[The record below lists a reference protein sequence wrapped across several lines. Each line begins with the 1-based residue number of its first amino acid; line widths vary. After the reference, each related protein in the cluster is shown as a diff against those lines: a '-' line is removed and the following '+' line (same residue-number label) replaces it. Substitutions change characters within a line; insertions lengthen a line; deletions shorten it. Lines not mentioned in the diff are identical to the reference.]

1 MKKRLGT
8 FISALLF
15 CLLCLPGVCLAAEF
29 TAGNLKYNT
38 TGDDTVEVVGMV
50 NPLPEPGELVIPA
63 KVTYDSKEYT
73 VTAIGREAFSGTNAN
88 YTKAKSIKTIQFPDT
103 LIRIEKNAF
112 WRCENLTGELIIP
125 DSVKYIGDNA
135 FQSFIQKDW
144 EPFDIQSNHITSVKL
159 PANLQYL
166 GSYAFAACTELKS
179 VEIPAGIE
187 TLNSGIFRYCFSLE
201 EVTLNEGLKET
212 GQETFSYCYAL
223 KEINF
228 PNSLETIGIRSFEKA
243 GLTKITCPENLITIK
258 RGAFVSCASL
268 QEVLLN
274 ENLQTIE
281 SNAFQNSGIVEIT
294 VPASIPNVAA
304 SAFRECT
311 GTIKVYTP
319 QLYADLVNYKITSP
333 ESTYTVELIG
343 SLQNIEFDDGDYHF
357 IIIDAD
363 KNEVQLTGMSE
374 SYKQANGD
382 VKPSGSLTIPSQANG
397 YGKTY
402 TVTSIGVSAFN
413 DCVDLTDINL
423 PETLNNIGQDAFRNC
438 NSLNKIELPDNIK
451 TIGSFAFV
459 SCDNLSEIKWPA
471 NLESI
476 GYGTFQTCPIT
487 TLQLP
492 NKLQQI
498 GETAFLNCQ
507 ELQNA
512 VLPESLQSIGQEAF
526 KGCAKLETI
535 NLPENLNT
543 MGNSVFQFCSHL
555 KTVTF
560 SQNFKLTELPS
571 YTFASCTS
579 LDNVELPASISK
591 ISVQAFTNC
600 TSLKNIN
607 LPENLTT
614 LDLGV
619 FWGCTNFAGQNGFLQ
634 LPESVTTLDRQV
646 FYDCPNIERIYIPG
660 SNLQNLSP
668 EAFAGV
674 PLVTC
679 DTKEMLVWLTDRA
692 GANTKVRLQNY
703 PINVASQ
710 PAEGG
715 AAAASAAKAAIGD
728 AVTLTA
734 TANAEWQFEKWQPEN
749 PELVITD
756 NSFTMPD
763 YAVNILAIFKKI
775 VKPKPEEPTP
785 EEPTPPGPPQP
796 SVYTITFDTDGGV
809 LAQGTPNPDSA
820 TSGQEYKMPAA
831 NKSGHTLKHWAI
843 GGKTS
848 NITANP
854 GDVYTFT
861 ADTWVYA
868 IWQPDNT
875 NQPSGGGDGRRP
887 SQTKP
892 TETIKPTEPTQP
904 DKPNTGN
911 ADNIS
916 SIFQDLQPGAWY
928 TEAIAYVY
936 ALGLMQGVAEG
947 EFAPNANLSRAML
960 AQIIYNMAGQPETS
974 ANSSFADVADNVWY
988 SKAISWA
995 NAQGV
1000 VTGYSA
1006 AEFAPNAEITREQ
1019 MIVMLWRYAGQ
1030 PATSWQQAD
1039 FPDWPQSS
1047 AYARQAICWAAECGL
1062 IKGHSDGT
1070 LRPQATATRAEAAQ
1084 VLQNYLTK
1092 ISK

>member
-29 TAGNLKYNT
+29 TVDNLKYNT

-73 VTAIGREAFSGTNAN
+73 VTAIGENAFYAAN
-88 YTKAKSIKTIQFPDT
+88 FGQYDNTAQGKSIKSVELPNTITQIGQSAFNNCSN
-103 LIRIEKNAF
+103 IE
-112 WRCENLTGELIIP
+112 GE
-125 DSVKYIGDNA
+125 
-135 FQSFIQKDW
+135 F
-144 EPFDIQSNHITSVKL
+144 KL
-159 PANLQYL
+159 PPNLATL
-166 GSYAFAACTELKS
+166 GSYAFYGCEKMES
-179 VEIPAGIE
+179 IEIPASMQTIYQSTFE
-187 TLNSGIFRYCFSLE
+187 KCTNLKT
-201 EVTLNEGLKET
+201 VTLHEGLINIGNPTSGYGDVFAKCSSLT
-212 GQETFSYCYAL
+212 
-223 KEINF
+223 EIDLPSTLQF
-228 PNSLETIGIRSFEKA
+228 IGSCAFDRT
-243 GLTKITCPENLITIK
+243 GLTKIEIPDNVITIK
-258 RGAFVSCASL
+258 YQAFNSCDNLADVKLPS
-268 QEVLLN
+268 
-274 ENLQTIE
+274 NLQTIE
-281 SNAFQNSGIVEIT
+281 MNTFSSCPQLQELELPESLTEISPYAFQYSSTTLKAPNLTVYALASGL
-294 VPASIPNVAA
+294 SN
-304 SAFRECT
+304 FR
-311 GTIKVYTP
+311 G
-319 QLYADLVNYKITSP
+319 S
-333 ESTYTVELIG
+333 VELTG
-343 SLQNIEFDDGDYHF
+343 SPGANYEFDDGDYHY
-357 IIIDAD
+357 IITDD
-363 KNEVQLTGMSE
+363 ENNLVQLSGFST
-374 SYKQANGD
+374 SYGEN
-382 VKPSGSLTIPSQANG
+382 KPSGNLAVPGQATAFNKKYTVTAIGKNVFKDCVDVTSFELPESLTAIGDSAF
-397 YGKTY
+397 YGCTGL
-402 TVTSIGVSAFN
+402 TEIDLPDNVTSIGNSSFNSCKNLTTIKWPAELRSIGTYAFN
-413 DCVDLTDINL
+413 QTPLTSAI
-423 PETLNNIGQDAFRNC
+423 
-438 NSLNKIELPDNIK
+438 LPDKLESIGDFAFFYGSIEGSKLQELSLPDSLKSIGKQAFYQCGSLESVKLPASLTSLGDAVFFECVNLQTVEIAENSTLTEIPFGTFAGCVKLDNITFANSIK
-451 TIGSFAFV
+451 TIGHDAF
-459 SCDNLSEIKWPA
+459 S
-471 NLESI
+471 
-476 GYGTFQTCPIT
+476 TCT
-487 TLQLP
+487 
-492 NKLQQI
+492 
-498 GETAFLNCQ
+498 
-507 ELQNA
+507 
-512 VLPESLQSIGQEAF
+512 SLQSV
-526 KGCAKLETI
+526 K
-535 NLPENLNT
+535 LPENLEVLEQGAFFN
-543 MGNSVFQFCSHL
+543 C
-555 KTVTF
+555 
-560 SQNFKLTELPS
+560 
-571 YTFASCTS
+571 
-579 LDNVELPASISK
+579 PALSGK
-591 ISVQAFTNC
+591 
-600 TSLKNIN
+600 
-607 LPENLTT
+607 
-614 LDLGV
+614 
-619 FWGCTNFAGQNGFLQ
+619 LQ
-634 LPESVTTLDRQV
+634 LPESLTTIGQSA
-646 FYDCPNIERIYIPG
+646 FKNCTKIERIYIPG

-679 DTKEMLVWLTDRA
+679 DTKEMLVWLTDRV
-692 GANTKVRLQNY
+692 GNTTKVRLQNY

-875 NQPSGGGDGRRP
+875 NQPSGGGGGRRP

>member
-15 CLLCLPGVCLAAEF
+15 CLLCLPGVCLAETF
-29 TAGNLKYNT
+29 TVENLKYQT
-38 TGDDTVEVVGMV
+38 TRDDTVEVVGMV

-73 VTAIGREAFSGTNAN
+73 VTAIGENAFYAAN
-88 YTKAKSIKTIQFPDT
+88 FGQYDNTAQGKSIKSVELPNTITQIGQSAFNNCSNIEGEFKLPPNLATLGSYAFYGCEKMESIEIPASMQTIYQSTFEKCTNLKTVTLHEGLINIGNPTSGYGDVFAKCSSLTEIDLPSTLQFIGSCAFDRTGLTKIEIPDNVIT
-103 LIRIEKNAF
+103 IKYQAFNSCDNLADVKLPSNLQTIEMNTFSSCPQLLELELPASLTKISPYAFQYSSTKLNAPNLAIYALTSGLSNF
-112 WRCENLTGELIIP
+112 NGSVELTGSPGADYEFDDGDYHYIVIDEENNLVQLSGFSSSYGSDKPSGDLTIPATANALGRNYTVTAIGKNVFKDCVDVTNFELPESLTAIGDSAFYGCTGLTEITLP
-125 DSVKYIGDNA
+125 DSVTSIGNSSFNSCKNLTAIEWPTELRSIGTYAFNQTPLTSAILPDKLESIGDFA
-135 FQSFIQKDW
+135 FFYGSIEGSKLRELSLPDSLKSIGKQAFYECGSL
-144 EPFDIQSNHITSVKL
+144 ESVKL
-159 PANLQYL
+159 PANLTSL
-166 GSYAFAACTELKS
+166 GNAVF
-179 VEIPAGIE
+179 
-187 TLNSGIFRYCFSLE
+187 
-201 EVTLNEGLKET
+201 
-212 GQETFSYCYAL
+212 
-223 KEINF
+223 
-228 PNSLETIGIRSFEKA
+228 FE
-243 GLTKITCPENLITIK
+243 C
-258 RGAFVSCASL
+258 V
-268 QEVLLN
+268 
-274 ENLQTIE
+274 NLQT
-281 SNAFQNSGIVEIT
+281 VEI
-294 VPASIPNVAA
+294 AA
-304 SAFRECT
+304 
-311 GTIKVYTP
+311 
-319 QLYADLVNYKITSP
+319 
-333 ESTYTVELIG
+333 
-343 SLQNIEFDDGDYHF
+343 
-357 IIIDAD
+357 
-363 KNEVQLTGMSE
+363 
-374 SYKQANGD
+374 
-382 VKPSGSLTIPSQANG
+382 
-397 YGKTY
+397 
-402 TVTSIGVSAFN
+402 
-413 DCVDLTDINL
+413 
-423 PETLNNIGQDAFRNC
+423 
-438 NSLNKIELPDNIK
+438 NS
-451 TIGSFAFV
+451 S
-459 SCDNLSEIKWPA
+459 
-471 NLESI
+471 
-476 GYGTFQTCPIT
+476 
-487 TLQLP
+487 
-492 NKLQQI
+492 
-498 GETAFLNCQ
+498 
-507 ELQNA
+507 
-512 VLPESLQSIGQEAF
+512 
-526 KGCAKLETI
+526 
-535 NLPENLNT
+535 
-543 MGNSVFQFCSHL
+543 
-555 KTVTF
+555 
-560 SQNFKLTELPS
+560 LTELPFG
-571 YTFASCTS
+571 TFAGCVK
-579 LDNVELPASISK
+579 LENIELPASIK
-591 ISVQAFTNC
+591 TIGHDAFSTC
-600 TSLKNIN
+600 TSLQTVK
-607 LPENLTT
+607 LPENLEVLEQGAFFNCPALSGTI
-614 LDLGV
+614 
-619 FWGCTNFAGQNGFLQ
+619 Q
-634 LPESVTTLDRQV
+634 LPESVTSIGKSAFKGCTGL
-646 FYDCPNIERIYIPG
+646 ERIYIPG
-660 SNLQNLSP
+660 SNLQNVSD

-679 DTKEMLVWLTDRA
+679 DTKEMLVWLTDRV

-785 EEPTPPGPPQP
+785 EEPTQP

-809 LAQGTPNPDSA
+809 LAQGTPNPD
-820 TSGQEYKMPAA
+820 TVTGGQEYIMPAA
-831 NKSGHTLKHWAI
+831 TKADHTLKHWAI
-843 GGKTS
+843 GSKTS

-875 NQPSGGGDGRRP
+875 NQPSGGGGGRRP

-904 DKPNTGN
+904 GKPNTGN

-928 TEAIAYVY
+928 SEAVAYVY

>member
-73 VTAIGREAFSGTNAN
+73 VTAIGESAFRGENLFGKPEN
-88 YTKAKSIKTIQFPDT
+88 YLQGKSIKSVKLPDSIT
-103 LIRIEKNAF
+103 QIGQYAFKECSNIEGEFKLPP
-112 WRCENLTGELIIP
+112 NLTTLGSYAFYGCEKMESIEIPASMQTIYQSTFEKCTSLTTVILHEGLINIGNPTSGYGDVFAKCSSLTKIDLPSTLQFIGSCAFDTTGLTKIEIP
-125 DSVKYIGDNA
+125 DSVTTIKYQAFNSCSSLAEVKLPSNLQTIEDNTFSSCPQLLELELPASLTKISPYAFQYSSTKLNAPNLAIYALTSGLSNFNGSVELTGSPGADYEFDDGDYHYIVIDEENNLVQLSGFSSSYGSDKPSGDLTIPATANALGRNYTVTAIGKNVFKDCVDVTNFELPESLTAIGDSA
-135 FQSFIQKDW
+135 FYGCTGLTEITLPDSVTSIGNSSFNSCKNLTAIEWPTELRSIGTYAFNQAPLTSAILPDKLESIGDFAFFYGSI
-144 EPFDIQSNHITSVKL
+144 EGSKLRELSLPDSLKSIGKQAFYECGSLESVKL
-159 PANLQYL
+159 PANLTSL
-166 GSYAFAACTELKS
+166 GNAVF
-179 VEIPAGIE
+179 
-187 TLNSGIFRYCFSLE
+187 
-201 EVTLNEGLKET
+201 
-212 GQETFSYCYAL
+212 
-223 KEINF
+223 
-228 PNSLETIGIRSFEKA
+228 FE
-243 GLTKITCPENLITIK
+243 C
-258 RGAFVSCASL
+258 V
-268 QEVLLN
+268 
-274 ENLQTIE
+274 NLQT
-281 SNAFQNSGIVEIT
+281 VEIT
-294 VPASIPNVAA
+294 
-304 SAFRECT
+304 
-311 GTIKVYTP
+311 
-319 QLYADLVNYKITSP
+319 
-333 ESTYTVELIG
+333 
-343 SLQNIEFDDGDYHF
+343 
-357 IIIDAD
+357 
-363 KNEVQLTGMSE
+363 
-374 SYKQANGD
+374 AN
-382 VKPSGSLTIPSQANG
+382 SS
-397 YGKTY
+397 
-402 TVTSIGVSAFN
+402 
-413 DCVDLTDINL
+413 
-423 PETLNNIGQDAFRNC
+423 
-438 NSLNKIELPDNIK
+438 
-451 TIGSFAFV
+451 
-459 SCDNLSEIKWPA
+459 
-471 NLESI
+471 
-476 GYGTFQTCPIT
+476 
-487 TLQLP
+487 
-492 NKLQQI
+492 
-498 GETAFLNCQ
+498 
-507 ELQNA
+507 
-512 VLPESLQSIGQEAF
+512 
-526 KGCAKLETI
+526 
-535 NLPENLNT
+535 
-543 MGNSVFQFCSHL
+543 
-555 KTVTF
+555 
-560 SQNFKLTELPS
+560 LTELPFG
-571 YTFASCTS
+571 TFAGCVK
-579 LDNVELPASISK
+579 LENIELPASIK
-591 ISVQAFTNC
+591 TIGHDAFSTC
-600 TSLKNIN
+600 TSLQTVK
-607 LPENLTT
+607 LPENLEVLEQGAFFNCPALSGTI
-614 LDLGV
+614 
-619 FWGCTNFAGQNGFLQ
+619 Q
-634 LPESVTTLDRQV
+634 LPESVTSIGKSAFKGCTGL
-646 FYDCPNIERIYIPG
+646 ERIYIPG
-660 SNLQNLSP
+660 SNLQNVSD

-679 DTKEMLVWLTDRA
+679 DNEEMLAWLTDRA
-692 GANTKVRLQNY
+692 GDDTKIRLQNY
-703 PINVASQ
+703 PISVSSE

-715 AAAASAAKAAIGD
+715 SATASASIAAIGQQI
-728 AVTLTA
+728 TLTA
-734 TANAEWQFEKWQPEN
+734 TPNEGWLFEKWQPEN

-875 NQPSGGGDGRRP
+875 NQPSGGGGGRRP

-904 DKPNTGN
+904 GKPNTGN

-928 TEAIAYVY
+928 SEAVAYVY

-1030 PATSWQQAD
+1030 PTTSWQQAD

>member
-15 CLLCLPGVCLAAEF
+15 CLLCLPGVCLAENF
-29 TAGNLKYNT
+29 EDGNLKYQT
-38 TGDDTVEVVGMV
+38 TGENTVEVTGMIAA
-50 NPLPEPGELVIPA
+50 LSGDGELVIPD
-63 KVTYDSKEYT
+63 KVTYNGKEYT
-73 VTAIGREAFSGTNAN
+73 VTAIGENAFYAAN
-88 YTKAKSIKTIQFPDT
+88 FGQYDNTAQGKSIKSVELPNTITQIGQYAFKECSN
-103 LIRIEKNAF
+103 IEGEFKLPP
-112 WRCENLTGELIIP
+112 NLT
-125 DSVKYIGDNA
+125 
-135 FQSFIQKDW
+135 
-144 EPFDIQSNHITSVKL
+144 T
-159 PANLQYL
+159 L
-166 GSYAFAACTELKS
+166 GSYAFYGCEKMES
-179 VEIPAGIE
+179 IEIPASMQTIYQSTFE
-187 TLNSGIFRYCFSLE
+187 KCTSLTT
-201 EVTLNEGLKET
+201 VILHEGL
-212 GQETFSYCYAL
+212 
-223 KEINF
+223 INIGNPTSGYGDVF
-228 PNSLETIGIRSFEKA
+228 AKCSSLTKIDLPSTLQFIGSCAFDTT
-243 GLTKITCPENLITIK
+243 GLTKIEIPDSVTTIK
-258 RGAFVSCASL
+258 YQAFNSCDNLADVKLPS
-268 QEVLLN
+268 
-274 ENLQTIE
+274 NLQTIE
-281 SNAFQNSGIVEIT
+281 MNTFSSCPQLQELELPESLTEISPYAFQYSSTTLKAPNLTVYALASGL
-294 VPASIPNVAA
+294 SN
-304 SAFRECT
+304 FR
-311 GTIKVYTP
+311 G
-319 QLYADLVNYKITSP
+319 S
-333 ESTYTVELIG
+333 VELTG
-343 SLQNIEFDDGDYHF
+343 SPGANYEFDDGDYHY
-357 IIIDAD
+357 IITDD
-363 KNEVQLTGMSE
+363 ENNLVQLSGFST
-374 SYKQANGD
+374 SYGEN
-382 VKPSGSLTIPSQANG
+382 KPSGNLAVPGQATAFNKKYTVTAIGKNVFKDCVDVTSFELPESLTAIGDSAF
-397 YGKTY
+397 YGCTGL
-402 TVTSIGVSAFN
+402 TEIDLPDNVTSIGNSSFNSCKNLTTIKWPAELRSIGTYAFN
-413 DCVDLTDINL
+413 QTPLTSAI
-423 PETLNNIGQDAFRNC
+423 
-438 NSLNKIELPDNIK
+438 LPDKLESIGDFAFFYGSIEGSKLQELSLPDSLKSIGKQAFYQCGSLESVKLPASLTSLGDAVFFECVNLQTVEIAENSTLTEIPFGTFAGCVKLDNITFANSIK
-451 TIGSFAFV
+451 TIGHDAF
-459 SCDNLSEIKWPA
+459 S
-471 NLESI
+471 
-476 GYGTFQTCPIT
+476 TCT
-487 TLQLP
+487 
-492 NKLQQI
+492 
-498 GETAFLNCQ
+498 
-507 ELQNA
+507 
-512 VLPESLQSIGQEAF
+512 SLQSV
-526 KGCAKLETI
+526 K
-535 NLPENLNT
+535 LPENLEVLEQGAFFN
-543 MGNSVFQFCSHL
+543 C
-555 KTVTF
+555 
-560 SQNFKLTELPS
+560 
-571 YTFASCTS
+571 
-579 LDNVELPASISK
+579 PALSGK
-591 ISVQAFTNC
+591 
-600 TSLKNIN
+600 
-607 LPENLTT
+607 
-614 LDLGV
+614 
-619 FWGCTNFAGQNGFLQ
+619 LQ
-634 LPESVTTLDRQV
+634 LPESLTTIGQSA
-646 FYDCPNIERIYIPG
+646 FKNCTKIERIYITAN
-660 SNLQNLSP
+660 SSLQNVAA

-679 DTKEMLVWLTDRA
+679 DTKEMLVWLTDRV
-692 GANTKVRLQNY
+692 GNTTKVRLQNY

-734 TANAEWQFEKWQPEN
+734 TANAEWQFEKWEPEN

-796 SVYTITFDTDGGV
+796 SVYIINYDTDGGS

-875 NQPSGGGDGRRP
+875 NQPSGGGGGRRP

-904 DKPNTGN
+904 GKPNTGN

>member
-29 TAGNLKYNT
+29 TVDNLKYNT

-73 VTAIGREAFSGTNAN
+73 VTAIGESAFRGENLFGKPEN
-88 YTKAKSIKTIQFPDT
+88 YLQGKSIK
-103 LIRIEKNAF
+103 
-112 WRCENLTGELIIP
+112 
-125 DSVKYIGDNA
+125 
-135 FQSFIQKDW
+135 
-144 EPFDIQSNHITSVKL
+144 SVKL
-159 PANLQYL
+159 PDSITQIGQYAFKECSNIEGEFKLPPNLTTL
-166 GSYAFAACTELKS
+166 GSYAFYGCEKMESIELPASMQTIYQSTFEKCT
-179 VEIPAGIE
+179 
-187 TLNSGIFRYCFSLE
+187 SLTT
-201 EVTLNEGLKET
+201 VILHEGL
-212 GQETFSYCYAL
+212 
-223 KEINF
+223 INIGNPTSGYGDVF
-228 PNSLETIGIRSFEKA
+228 AKCSSLTKIDLPSTLQFIGSCAFDTT
-243 GLTKITCPENLITIK
+243 GLTKIEIPDSVTTIK
-258 RGAFVSCASL
+258 YQAFNSCSSL
-268 QEVLLN
+268 AEVKLPS
-274 ENLQTIE
+274 NLQTIE
-281 SNAFQNSGIVEIT
+281 DNTFSSCPQLLELELPASLTKISPYAFQYSSTKLNAPNLAIYALTSGL
-294 VPASIPNVAA
+294 SNFNG
-304 SAFRECT
+304 S
-311 GTIKVYTP
+311 
-319 QLYADLVNYKITSP
+319 
-333 ESTYTVELIG
+333 VELTG
-343 SLQNIEFDDGDYHF
+343 SPGANYEFDDGDYHY
-357 IIIDAD
+357 IITDD
-363 KNEVQLTGMSE
+363 ENNLVQLSGFST
-374 SYKQANGD
+374 SYGEN
-382 VKPSGSLTIPSQANG
+382 KPSGNLAVPGQATAFNKKYTVTAIGKNVFKDCVDVTSFELPESLTAIGDSAF
-397 YGKTY
+397 YGCTGL
-402 TVTSIGVSAFN
+402 TEIDLPDNVTSIGNSSFNSCKNLTTIKWPAELRSIGTYAFN
-413 DCVDLTDINL
+413 QTPLTSAI
-423 PETLNNIGQDAFRNC
+423 
-438 NSLNKIELPDNIK
+438 LPDKLESIGDFAFFYGSIEGSKLQELSLPDSLKSIGKQAFYQCGSLESVKLPASLTSLGDAVFFECVNLQTVEIAENSTLTEIPFGTFAGCVKLDNITFANSIK
-451 TIGSFAFV
+451 TIGHDAF
-459 SCDNLSEIKWPA
+459 S
-471 NLESI
+471 
-476 GYGTFQTCPIT
+476 TCT
-487 TLQLP
+487 
-492 NKLQQI
+492 
-498 GETAFLNCQ
+498 
-507 ELQNA
+507 
-512 VLPESLQSIGQEAF
+512 SLQSV
-526 KGCAKLETI
+526 K
-535 NLPENLNT
+535 LPENLEVLEQGAFFN
-543 MGNSVFQFCSHL
+543 C
-555 KTVTF
+555 
-560 SQNFKLTELPS
+560 
-571 YTFASCTS
+571 
-579 LDNVELPASISK
+579 PALSGK
-591 ISVQAFTNC
+591 
-600 TSLKNIN
+600 
-607 LPENLTT
+607 
-614 LDLGV
+614 
-619 FWGCTNFAGQNGFLQ
+619 LQ
-634 LPESVTTLDRQV
+634 LPESLTTIGQSA
-646 FYDCPNIERIYIPG
+646 FKNCTKIERIYIPG

-679 DTKEMLVWLTDRA
+679 DTKEMLVWLTDRV
-692 GANTKVRLQNY
+692 GNTTKVRLQNY

-796 SVYTITFDTDGGV
+796 SVDTITFDTDGGV

-868 IWQPDNT
+868 IWQPNNT
-875 NQPSGGGDGRRP
+875 NQPSGGGGGRRP

-904 DKPNTGN
+904 GKPNTGN

-928 TEAIAYVY
+928 SEAIAYVY

>member
-29 TAGNLKYNT
+29 TVDNLKYNT

-63 KVTYDSKEYT
+63 QVTYGGKDYT
-73 VTAIGREAFSGTNAN
+73 VTAIGESAFRGENLFGKPEN
-88 YTKAKSIKTIQFPDT
+88 YLQGKSIK
-103 LIRIEKNAF
+103 
-112 WRCENLTGELIIP
+112 
-125 DSVKYIGDNA
+125 
-135 FQSFIQKDW
+135 
-144 EPFDIQSNHITSVKL
+144 SVKL
-159 PANLQYL
+159 PDSITQIGQYAFKECSNIEGEFKLPPNLTTL
-166 GSYAFAACTELKS
+166 GSYAFYGCEKMES
-179 VEIPAGIE
+179 IEIPASMQTIYQSTFE
-187 TLNSGIFRYCFSLE
+187 KCTSLTT
-201 EVTLNEGLKET
+201 VILHEGL
-212 GQETFSYCYAL
+212 
-223 KEINF
+223 INIGNPTSGYGDVF
-228 PNSLETIGIRSFEKA
+228 AKCSSLTKIDLPSTLQFIGSCAFDTT
-243 GLTKITCPENLITIK
+243 GLTKIEIPDNVITIK
-258 RGAFVSCASL
+258 YQAFNSCDNLADVKLPS
-268 QEVLLN
+268 
-274 ENLQTIE
+274 NLQTIE
-281 SNAFQNSGIVEIT
+281 MNTFSSCPQLQELELPESLTEISPYAFQYSSTTLKAPNLTVYALASGL
-294 VPASIPNVAA
+294 SN
-304 SAFRECT
+304 FR
-311 GTIKVYTP
+311 G
-319 QLYADLVNYKITSP
+319 S
-333 ESTYTVELIG
+333 VELTG
-343 SLQNIEFDDGDYHF
+343 SPGANYEFDDGDYHY
-357 IIIDAD
+357 IITDD
-363 KNEVQLTGMSE
+363 ENNLVQLSGFST
-374 SYKQANGD
+374 SYGEN
-382 VKPSGSLTIPSQANG
+382 KPSGNLAVSGQATAFNKKYTVTAIGKNVFKDCVDVTSFELPESLTAIGDSAF
-397 YGKTY
+397 YGCTGL
-402 TVTSIGVSAFN
+402 TEIDLPDNVTSIGNSSFNSCKNLTTIKWPAELRSIGTYAFN
-413 DCVDLTDINL
+413 QTPLTSAI
-423 PETLNNIGQDAFRNC
+423 
-438 NSLNKIELPDNIK
+438 LPDKLESIGDFAFFYGSIEGSKLQELSLPDSLKSIGKQAFYQCGSLESVKLPASLTSLGDAVFFECVNLQTVEIAENSTLTEIPFGTFAGCVKLDNITFANSIK
-451 TIGSFAFV
+451 TIGHDAF
-459 SCDNLSEIKWPA
+459 S
-471 NLESI
+471 
-476 GYGTFQTCPIT
+476 TCT
-487 TLQLP
+487 
-492 NKLQQI
+492 
-498 GETAFLNCQ
+498 
-507 ELQNA
+507 
-512 VLPESLQSIGQEAF
+512 SLQSV
-526 KGCAKLETI
+526 K
-535 NLPENLNT
+535 LPENLEVLEQGAFFN
-543 MGNSVFQFCSHL
+543 C
-555 KTVTF
+555 
-560 SQNFKLTELPS
+560 
-571 YTFASCTS
+571 
-579 LDNVELPASISK
+579 PALSGK
-591 ISVQAFTNC
+591 
-600 TSLKNIN
+600 
-607 LPENLTT
+607 
-614 LDLGV
+614 
-619 FWGCTNFAGQNGFLQ
+619 LQ
-634 LPESVTTLDRQV
+634 LPESLTTIGQSA
-646 FYDCPNIERIYIPG
+646 FKNCTKIERIYIPG

-679 DTKEMLVWLTDRA
+679 DTKEMLVWLTDRV
-692 GANTKVRLQNY
+692 GNTTKVRLQNY

-785 EEPTPPGPPQP
+785 EEPTQP

-809 LAQGTPNPDSA
+809 LAQGTPNPD
-820 TSGQEYKMPAA
+820 TVTGGQQYIMPAA
-831 NKSGHTLKHWAI
+831 TKADHTLKHWAI

-875 NQPSGGGDGRRP
+875 NQPSGGGGGRRP

-904 DKPNTGN
+904 GKPNTGN

-928 TEAIAYVY
+928 SEAIAYVY

>member
-1 MKKRLGT
+1 MIAKNIRLRRLAKVRLEEKT
-8 FISALLF
+8 FSA
-15 CLLCLPGVCLAAEF
+15 
-29 TAGNLKYNT
+29 NLKITFKANQ
-38 TGDDTVEVVGMV
+38 
-50 NPLPEPGELVIPA
+50 
-63 KVTYDSKEYT
+63 SK
-73 VTAIGREAFSGTNAN
+73 
-88 YTKAKSIKTIQFPDT
+88 
-103 LIRIEKNAF
+103 
-112 WRCENLTGELIIP
+112 
-125 DSVKYIGDNA
+125 
-135 FQSFIQKDW
+135 
-144 EPFDIQSNHITSVKL
+144 SVKL
-159 PANLQYL
+159 PDSITQIGQYAFKECSNIEGEFKLPPNLATL
-166 GSYAFAACTELKS
+166 GSYAFYGCEKMES
-179 VEIPAGIE
+179 IEIPASMQTIYQSTFE
-187 TLNSGIFRYCFSLE
+187 KCTNLKT
-201 EVTLNEGLKET
+201 VTLHEGLINIGNPTSGYGDVFAKCSSLT
-212 GQETFSYCYAL
+212 
-223 KEINF
+223 EIDLPSTLQF
-228 PNSLETIGIRSFEKA
+228 IGSCAFDRT
-243 GLTKITCPENLITIK
+243 GLTKIEIPDNVITIK
-258 RGAFVSCASL
+258 YQAFNSCDNLA
-268 QEVLLN
+268 EVKLPS
-274 ENLQTIE
+274 NLQTIE
-281 SNAFQNSGIVEIT
+281 MNTFSSCPQLQELELPESLTEISPYAFQYSSTTLKAPNLTVYALASGL
-294 VPASIPNVAA
+294 SN
-304 SAFRECT
+304 FR
-311 GTIKVYTP
+311 G
-319 QLYADLVNYKITSP
+319 S
-333 ESTYTVELIG
+333 VELTG
-343 SLQNIEFDDGDYHF
+343 SPGANYEFDDGDYHY
-357 IIIDAD
+357 IITDD
-363 KNEVQLTGMSE
+363 ENNLVQLSGFST
-374 SYKQANGD
+374 SYGEN
-382 VKPSGSLTIPSQANG
+382 KPSGNLAVPGQATAFNKKYTVTAIGKNVFKDCVDVTSFELPESLTAIGDSAF
-397 YGKTY
+397 YGCTGL
-402 TVTSIGVSAFN
+402 TEIDLPDNVTSIGNSSFNSCKNLTTIKWPAELRSIGTYAFN
-413 DCVDLTDINL
+413 QTPLTSAI
-423 PETLNNIGQDAFRNC
+423 
-438 NSLNKIELPDNIK
+438 LPDKLESIGDFAFFYGSIEGSKLQELSLPDSLKSIGKQAFYQCGSLESVKLPASLTSLGDAVFFECVNLQTVEIAENSTLTEIPFGTFAGCVKLDNITFANSIK
-451 TIGSFAFV
+451 TIGHDAF
-459 SCDNLSEIKWPA
+459 S
-471 NLESI
+471 
-476 GYGTFQTCPIT
+476 TCT
-487 TLQLP
+487 
-492 NKLQQI
+492 
-498 GETAFLNCQ
+498 
-507 ELQNA
+507 
-512 VLPESLQSIGQEAF
+512 SLQSV
-526 KGCAKLETI
+526 K
-535 NLPENLNT
+535 LPENLEVLEQGAFFN
-543 MGNSVFQFCSHL
+543 C
-555 KTVTF
+555 
-560 SQNFKLTELPS
+560 
-571 YTFASCTS
+571 
-579 LDNVELPASISK
+579 PALSGK
-591 ISVQAFTNC
+591 
-600 TSLKNIN
+600 
-607 LPENLTT
+607 
-614 LDLGV
+614 
-619 FWGCTNFAGQNGFLQ
+619 LQ
-634 LPESVTTLDRQV
+634 LPESLTTIGQSA
-646 FYDCPNIERIYIPG
+646 FKNCTKIERIYITAN
-660 SNLQNLSP
+660 SSLQNVAA

-679 DTKEMLVWLTDRA
+679 ETESMLAWLTDRA

-785 EEPTPPGPPQP
+785 EEPTQP

-875 NQPSGGGDGRRP
+875 NQPSGGGGGRRP

-904 DKPNTGN
+904 GKPNIGN
-911 ADNIS
+911 ANNIS

>member
-73 VTAIGREAFSGTNAN
+73 VTAIGESAFRGENLFGKPEN
-88 YTKAKSIKTIQFPDT
+88 YLQGKSIK
-103 LIRIEKNAF
+103 
-112 WRCENLTGELIIP
+112 
-125 DSVKYIGDNA
+125 
-135 FQSFIQKDW
+135 
-144 EPFDIQSNHITSVKL
+144 SVKL
-159 PANLQYL
+159 PDSITQIGQYAFKECSNIEGEFKLSPNLTTL
-166 GSYAFAACTELKS
+166 GSYAFYGCEKMES
-179 VEIPAGIE
+179 IEIPASMQTIYQSTFE
-187 TLNSGIFRYCFSLE
+187 KCTNLKT
-201 EVTLNEGLKET
+201 VTLHEGLINIGNPTSGYGDVFAKCSSLT
-212 GQETFSYCYAL
+212 
-223 KEINF
+223 EIDLPSTLQF
-228 PNSLETIGIRSFEKA
+228 IGSCAFDRT
-243 GLTKITCPENLITIK
+243 GLTKIEIPDNVITIK
-258 RGAFVSCASL
+258 YQAFNSCDNLADVKLPS
-268 QEVLLN
+268 
-274 ENLQTIE
+274 NLQTIE
-281 SNAFQNSGIVEIT
+281 MNTFSSCPQLQELELPESLTEISPYAFQYSSTTLKAPNLTVYALASGL
-294 VPASIPNVAA
+294 SNFNG
-304 SAFRECT
+304 S
-311 GTIKVYTP
+311 
-319 QLYADLVNYKITSP
+319 
-333 ESTYTVELIG
+333 VELTG
-343 SLQNIEFDDGDYHF
+343 SPGANYEFDDGDYHY
-357 IIIDAD
+357 IITDD
-363 KNEVQLTGMSE
+363 ENNLVQLSGFST
-374 SYKQANGD
+374 SYGEN
-382 VKPSGSLTIPSQANG
+382 KPSGNLAVPGQATAFNKKYTVTAIGKNVFKDCVDVTSFELPESLTAIGDSAF
-397 YGKTY
+397 YGCTGL
-402 TVTSIGVSAFN
+402 TEIDLPDNVTSIGNSSFNSCKNLTTIKWPAELRSIGTYAFN
-413 DCVDLTDINL
+413 QTPLTSAI
-423 PETLNNIGQDAFRNC
+423 
-438 NSLNKIELPDNIK
+438 LPDKLESIGDFAFFYGSIEGSKLQELSLPDSLKSIGKQAFYQCGSLESVKLPASLTSLGDAVFFECVNLQTVEIAENSTLTEIPFGTFAGCVKLDNITFANSIK
-451 TIGSFAFV
+451 TIGHDAF
-459 SCDNLSEIKWPA
+459 S
-471 NLESI
+471 
-476 GYGTFQTCPIT
+476 TCT
-487 TLQLP
+487 
-492 NKLQQI
+492 
-498 GETAFLNCQ
+498 
-507 ELQNA
+507 
-512 VLPESLQSIGQEAF
+512 SLQSV
-526 KGCAKLETI
+526 K
-535 NLPENLNT
+535 LPENLEVLEQGAFFN
-543 MGNSVFQFCSHL
+543 C
-555 KTVTF
+555 
-560 SQNFKLTELPS
+560 
-571 YTFASCTS
+571 
-579 LDNVELPASISK
+579 PALSGK
-591 ISVQAFTNC
+591 
-600 TSLKNIN
+600 
-607 LPENLTT
+607 
-614 LDLGV
+614 
-619 FWGCTNFAGQNGFLQ
+619 LQ
-634 LPESVTTLDRQV
+634 LPESLTTIGQSA
-646 FYDCPNIERIYIPG
+646 FKNCTKIERIYIPG

-679 DTKEMLVWLTDRA
+679 DTKEMLVWLTDRV

-785 EEPTPPGPPQP
+785 EEPTQP

-875 NQPSGGGDGRRP
+875 NQPSGGGGGRRP

-904 DKPNTGN
+904 GKPNIGN

-928 TEAIAYVY
+928 SEAIAYVY

-1070 LRPQATATRAEAAQ
+1070 LRPQATATRAEATQ

>member
-1 MKKRLGT
+1 MP
-8 FISALLF
+8 S
-15 CLLCLPGVCLAAEF
+15 
-29 TAGNLKYNT
+29 
-38 TGDDTVEVVGMV
+38 
-50 NPLPEPGELVIPA
+50 
-63 KVTYDSKEYT
+63 
-73 VTAIGREAFSGTNAN
+73 
-88 YTKAKSIKTIQFPDT
+88 
-103 LIRIEKNAF
+103 
-112 WRCENLTGELIIP
+112 
-125 DSVKYIGDNA
+125 
-135 FQSFIQKDW
+135 
-144 EPFDIQSNHITSVKL
+144 
-159 PANLQYL
+159 
-166 GSYAFAACTELKS
+166 
-179 VEIPAGIE
+179 
-187 TLNSGIFRYCFSLE
+187 
-201 EVTLNEGLKET
+201 
-212 GQETFSYCYAL
+212 
-223 KEINF
+223 
-228 PNSLETIGIRSFEKA
+228 
-243 GLTKITCPENLITIK
+243 
-258 RGAFVSCASL
+258 
-268 QEVLLN
+268 
-274 ENLQTIE
+274 NLQTIE
-281 SNAFQNSGIVEIT
+281 MNTFSSCPQLQELELPESLTEISPYAFQYSSTTLKAPNLTVYALASGL
-294 VPASIPNVAA
+294 SN
-304 SAFRECT
+304 FR
-311 GTIKVYTP
+311 G
-319 QLYADLVNYKITSP
+319 S
-333 ESTYTVELIG
+333 VELTG
-343 SLQNIEFDDGDYHF
+343 SPGANYEFDDGDYHY
-357 IIIDAD
+357 IITDD
-363 KNEVQLTGMSE
+363 ENNLVQLSGFST
-374 SYKQANGD
+374 SYGEN
-382 VKPSGSLTIPSQANG
+382 KPSGNLAVPGQATAFNKKYTVTAIGKNVFKDCVDVTSFELPESLTAIGDSAF
-397 YGKTY
+397 YGCTGL
-402 TVTSIGVSAFN
+402 TEIDLPDNVTSIGNSSFNSCKNLTTIKWPAELRSIGTYAFN
-413 DCVDLTDINL
+413 QTPLTSAI
-423 PETLNNIGQDAFRNC
+423 
-438 NSLNKIELPDNIK
+438 LPDKLESIGDFAFFYGSIEGSKLQELSLPDSLKSIGKQAFYQCGSLESVKLPASLTSLGDAVFFECVNLQTVEIAENSTLTEIPFGTFAGCVKLDNITFANSIK
-451 TIGSFAFV
+451 TIGHDAF
-459 SCDNLSEIKWPA
+459 S
-471 NLESI
+471 
-476 GYGTFQTCPIT
+476 TCT
-487 TLQLP
+487 
-492 NKLQQI
+492 
-498 GETAFLNCQ
+498 
-507 ELQNA
+507 
-512 VLPESLQSIGQEAF
+512 SLQSV
-526 KGCAKLETI
+526 K
-535 NLPENLNT
+535 LPENLDVLEQGAFFN
-543 MGNSVFQFCSHL
+543 C
-555 KTVTF
+555 
-560 SQNFKLTELPS
+560 
-571 YTFASCTS
+571 
-579 LDNVELPASISK
+579 PALSGK
-591 ISVQAFTNC
+591 
-600 TSLKNIN
+600 
-607 LPENLTT
+607 
-614 LDLGV
+614 
-619 FWGCTNFAGQNGFLQ
+619 LQ
-634 LPESVTTLDRQV
+634 LPESLTTIGQSA
-646 FYDCPNIERIYIPG
+646 FKNCTKIERIYIPG

-679 DTKEMLVWLTDRA
+679 DTKEMLVWLTDRV

-785 EEPTPPGPPQP
+785 EEPTQP
-796 SVYTITFDTDGGV
+796 SVYIINYDTDGGS

-875 NQPSGGGDGRRP
+875 NQPSGGGGGRRP

-904 DKPNTGN
+904 GKPNTGN

-928 TEAIAYVY
+928 SEAIAYVY

>member
-1 MKKRLGT
+1 MAVPGQATAFNKK
-8 FISALLF
+8 
-15 CLLCLPGVCLAAEF
+15 
-29 TAGNLKYNT
+29 
-38 TGDDTVEVVGMV
+38 
-50 NPLPEPGELVIPA
+50 
-63 KVTYDSKEYT
+63 YT
-73 VTAIGREAFSGTNAN
+73 VTAIGKNVFKDCVDVTSFELPESLTAIGDSAFYGCTGLTEIDLPDNVTSIGNSSFNSCKNLTTIKWPAELRSIGTYAFNQTPLTSAILPDKLESIGDFAFF
-88 YTKAKSIKTIQFPDT
+88 YGSIEGSKLQELSLPDSLKSIGKQ
-103 LIRIEKNAF
+103 AF
-112 WRCENLTGELIIP
+112 YQCGSLE
-125 DSVKYIGDNA
+125 
-135 FQSFIQKDW
+135 
-144 EPFDIQSNHITSVKL
+144 SVKL
-159 PANLQYL
+159 PASLTSL
-166 GSYAFAACTELKS
+166 GDAVF
-179 VEIPAGIE
+179 
-187 TLNSGIFRYCFSLE
+187 
-201 EVTLNEGLKET
+201 
-212 GQETFSYCYAL
+212 
-223 KEINF
+223 
-228 PNSLETIGIRSFEKA
+228 FE
-243 GLTKITCPENLITIK
+243 C
-258 RGAFVSCASL
+258 V
-268 QEVLLN
+268 
-274 ENLQTIE
+274 NLQT
-281 SNAFQNSGIVEIT
+281 VEIAENST
-294 VPASIPNVAA
+294 LTEIP
-304 SAFRECT
+304 F
-311 GTIKVYTP
+311 GTFAGCVK
-319 QLYADLVNYKITSP
+319 LDNIT
-333 ESTYTVELIG
+333 
-343 SLQNIEFDDGDYHF
+343 F
-357 IIIDAD
+357 
-363 KNEVQLTGMSE
+363 
-374 SYKQANGD
+374 AN
-382 VKPSGSLTIPSQANG
+382 S
-397 YGKTY
+397 
-402 TVTSIGVSAFN
+402 
-413 DCVDLTDINL
+413 
-423 PETLNNIGQDAFRNC
+423 
-438 NSLNKIELPDNIK
+438 IK
-451 TIGSFAFV
+451 TIGHDAF
-459 SCDNLSEIKWPA
+459 S
-471 NLESI
+471 
-476 GYGTFQTCPIT
+476 TCT
-487 TLQLP
+487 
-492 NKLQQI
+492 
-498 GETAFLNCQ
+498 
-507 ELQNA
+507 
-512 VLPESLQSIGQEAF
+512 SLQSV
-526 KGCAKLETI
+526 K
-535 NLPENLNT
+535 LPENLEVLEQGAFFN
-543 MGNSVFQFCSHL
+543 C
-555 KTVTF
+555 
-560 SQNFKLTELPS
+560 
-571 YTFASCTS
+571 
-579 LDNVELPASISK
+579 PALSGK
-591 ISVQAFTNC
+591 
-600 TSLKNIN
+600 
-607 LPENLTT
+607 
-614 LDLGV
+614 
-619 FWGCTNFAGQNGFLQ
+619 LQ
-634 LPESVTTLDRQV
+634 LPESLTTIGQSA
-646 FYDCPNIERIYIPG
+646 FKNCTKIERIYIPG

-679 DTKEMLVWLTDRA
+679 DTKEMLVWLTDRV
-692 GANTKVRLQNY
+692 GNTTKVRLQNY

-809 LAQGTPNPDSA
+809 LAQGTPNPD
-820 TSGQEYKMPAA
+820 TVTGGQEYIMPAA
-831 NKSGHTLKHWAI
+831 TKADHTLKHWAI
-843 GGKTS
+843 GSKTS
-848 NITANP
+848 ETTANP

-875 NQPSGGGDGRRP
+875 NQPSGGGGGRWP

-904 DKPNTGN
+904 GKPNIGN

-928 TEAIAYVY
+928 SEAIAYVY

>member
-15 CLLCLPGVCLAAEF
+15 CLLCLPGVCLAVEF

-38 TGDDTVEVVGMV
+38 TSDDTVEVVGMV

-73 VTAIGREAFSGTNAN
+73 VTAIGESAFRGENLFGKPEN
-88 YTKAKSIKTIQFPDT
+88 YLQGKSIK
-103 LIRIEKNAF
+103 
-112 WRCENLTGELIIP
+112 
-125 DSVKYIGDNA
+125 
-135 FQSFIQKDW
+135 
-144 EPFDIQSNHITSVKL
+144 SVKL
-159 PANLQYL
+159 PDSITQIGQYAFKECSNIEGEFKLPPNLATL
-166 GSYAFAACTELKS
+166 GSYAFYGCEKMES
-179 VEIPAGIE
+179 IEIPASMQTIYQSTFE
-187 TLNSGIFRYCFSLE
+187 KCTSLTT
-201 EVTLNEGLKET
+201 VILHEGL
-212 GQETFSYCYAL
+212 
-223 KEINF
+223 INIGNPTSGYGDVF
-228 PNSLETIGIRSFEKA
+228 AKCSSLTKIDLPSTLQFIGSCAFDTT
-243 GLTKITCPENLITIK
+243 GLTKIEIPDSVTTIK
-258 RGAFVSCASL
+258 YQAFNSCSSL
-268 QEVLLN
+268 AEVKLPS
-274 ENLQTIE
+274 NLQTIE
-281 SNAFQNSGIVEIT
+281 MNTFSSCPQLQELELPESLTEISPYAFQYSSTTLKAPNLTVYALASGL
-294 VPASIPNVAA
+294 SN
-304 SAFRECT
+304 FR
-311 GTIKVYTP
+311 G
-319 QLYADLVNYKITSP
+319 S
-333 ESTYTVELIG
+333 VELTG
-343 SLQNIEFDDGDYHF
+343 SPGANYEFDDGDYHY
-357 IIIDAD
+357 IITDD
-363 KNEVQLTGMSE
+363 ENNLVQLSGFST
-374 SYKQANGD
+374 SYGEN
-382 VKPSGSLTIPSQANG
+382 KPSGNLAVPGQATAFNKKYTVTAIGKNVFKDCVDVTSFELPESLTAIGDSAF
-397 YGKTY
+397 YGCTGL
-402 TVTSIGVSAFN
+402 TEIDLPDNVTSIGNSSFNSCKNLTTIKWPAELRSIGTYAFN
-413 DCVDLTDINL
+413 QTPLTSAI
-423 PETLNNIGQDAFRNC
+423 
-438 NSLNKIELPDNIK
+438 LPDKLESIGDFAFFYGSIEGSKLQELSLPDSLKSIGKQAFYQCGSLESVKLPASLTSLGDAVFFECVNLQTVEIAENSTLTEIPFGTFAGCVKLDNITFANSIK
-451 TIGSFAFV
+451 TIGHDAF
-459 SCDNLSEIKWPA
+459 S
-471 NLESI
+471 
-476 GYGTFQTCPIT
+476 TCT
-487 TLQLP
+487 
-492 NKLQQI
+492 
-498 GETAFLNCQ
+498 
-507 ELQNA
+507 
-512 VLPESLQSIGQEAF
+512 SLQSV
-526 KGCAKLETI
+526 K
-535 NLPENLNT
+535 LPENLDVLEQGAFFN
-543 MGNSVFQFCSHL
+543 C
-555 KTVTF
+555 
-560 SQNFKLTELPS
+560 
-571 YTFASCTS
+571 
-579 LDNVELPASISK
+579 PALSGK
-591 ISVQAFTNC
+591 
-600 TSLKNIN
+600 
-607 LPENLTT
+607 
-614 LDLGV
+614 
-619 FWGCTNFAGQNGFLQ
+619 LQ
-634 LPESVTTLDRQV
+634 LPESLTTIGQSA
-646 FYDCPNIERIYIPG
+646 FKNCTKIERIYIPG

-679 DTKEMLVWLTDRA
+679 DTKEMLVWLTDRV

-785 EEPTPPGPPQP
+785 EEPTQP
-796 SVYTITFDTDGGV
+796 SVYIINYDTDGGS

-875 NQPSGGGDGRRP
+875 NQPSGGGGGRRP

-904 DKPNTGN
+904 GKPNTGN

-928 TEAIAYVY
+928 SEAIAYVY

>member
-15 CLLCLPGVCLAAEF
+15 CLLCLPGVCLAVEF

-38 TGDDTVEVVGMV
+38 TSDDTVEVVGMV

-73 VTAIGREAFSGTNAN
+73 VTAIGESAFRGENLFGKPEN
-88 YTKAKSIKTIQFPDT
+88 YLQGKSIK
-103 LIRIEKNAF
+103 
-112 WRCENLTGELIIP
+112 
-125 DSVKYIGDNA
+125 
-135 FQSFIQKDW
+135 
-144 EPFDIQSNHITSVKL
+144 SVKL
-159 PANLQYL
+159 PDSITQIGQYAFKECSNIEGEFKLPPNLATL
-166 GSYAFAACTELKS
+166 GSYAFYGCEKMES
-179 VEIPAGIE
+179 IEIPASMQTIYQSTFE
-187 TLNSGIFRYCFSLE
+187 KCTSLTT
-201 EVTLNEGLKET
+201 VILHEGL
-212 GQETFSYCYAL
+212 
-223 KEINF
+223 INIGNPTSGYGDVF
-228 PNSLETIGIRSFEKA
+228 AKCSSLTKIDLPSTLQFIGSCAFDTT
-243 GLTKITCPENLITIK
+243 GLTKIEIPDSVTTIK
-258 RGAFVSCASL
+258 YQAFNSCSSL
-268 QEVLLN
+268 AEVKLPS
-274 ENLQTIE
+274 NLQTIE
-281 SNAFQNSGIVEIT
+281 MNTFSSCPQLQELELPESLTEISPYAFQYSSTTLKAPNLTVYALASGLSNFRGSVEL
-294 VPASIPNVAA
+294 
-304 SAFRECT
+304 T
-311 GTIKVYTP
+311 GSP
-319 QLYADLVNYKITSP
+319 GANYK
-333 ESTYTVELIG
+333 
-343 SLQNIEFDDGDYHF
+343 FDDGDYHY
-357 IIIDAD
+357 IITDD
-363 KNEVQLTGMSE
+363 ENNLVQLSGFST
-374 SYKQANGD
+374 SYGEN
-382 VKPSGSLTIPSQANG
+382 KPSGNLAVPGQATAFNKKYTVTAIGKNVFKDCVDVTSFELPESLTAIGDSAF
-397 YGKTY
+397 YGCTGL
-402 TVTSIGVSAFN
+402 TEIDLPDNVTSIGNSSFNSCKNLTTIKWPAELRSIGTYAFN
-413 DCVDLTDINL
+413 QTPLTSAI
-423 PETLNNIGQDAFRNC
+423 
-438 NSLNKIELPDNIK
+438 LPDKLESIGDFAFFYGSIEGSKLQELSLPDSLKSIGKQAFYQCGSLESVKLPASLTSLGDAVFFECVNLQTVEIAENSTLTEIPFGTFAGCVKLDNITFANSIK
-451 TIGSFAFV
+451 TIGHDAF
-459 SCDNLSEIKWPA
+459 S
-471 NLESI
+471 
-476 GYGTFQTCPIT
+476 TCT
-487 TLQLP
+487 
-492 NKLQQI
+492 
-498 GETAFLNCQ
+498 
-507 ELQNA
+507 
-512 VLPESLQSIGQEAF
+512 SLQSV
-526 KGCAKLETI
+526 K
-535 NLPENLNT
+535 LPENLEVLEQGAFFN
-543 MGNSVFQFCSHL
+543 C
-555 KTVTF
+555 
-560 SQNFKLTELPS
+560 
-571 YTFASCTS
+571 
-579 LDNVELPASISK
+579 PALSGK
-591 ISVQAFTNC
+591 
-600 TSLKNIN
+600 
-607 LPENLTT
+607 
-614 LDLGV
+614 
-619 FWGCTNFAGQNGFLQ
+619 LQ
-634 LPESVTTLDRQV
+634 LPESLTTIGQSA
-646 FYDCPNIERIYIPG
+646 FKNCTKIERIYIPG

-679 DTKEMLVWLTDRA
+679 DTKEMLVWLTDRV
-692 GANTKVRLQNY
+692 GNTTKVRLQNY

-875 NQPSGGGDGRRP
+875 NQPSGGGGGRRP

-928 TEAIAYVY
+928 SEAIAYVY

-1030 PATSWQQAD
+1030 PTTSWQQAD

>member
-1 MKKRLGT
+1 M
-8 FISALLF
+8 
-15 CLLCLPGVCLAAEF
+15 E
-29 TAGNLKYNT
+29 
-38 TGDDTVEVVGMV
+38 
-50 NPLPEPGELVIPA
+50 
-63 KVTYDSKEYT
+63 
-73 VTAIGREAFSGTNAN
+73 
-88 YTKAKSIKTIQFPDT
+88 SI
-103 LIRIEKNAF
+103 
-112 WRCENLTGELIIP
+112 
-125 DSVKYIGDNA
+125 
-135 FQSFIQKDW
+135 
-144 EPFDIQSNHITSVKL
+144 
-159 PANLQYL
+159 
-166 GSYAFAACTELKS
+166 
-179 VEIPAGIE
+179 EIPASMQTIYQSTFE
-187 TLNSGIFRYCFSLE
+187 KCTNLKT
-201 EVTLNEGLKET
+201 VTLHEGLINIGNPTSGYGDVFAKCSSLT
-212 GQETFSYCYAL
+212 
-223 KEINF
+223 EIDLPSTLQF
-228 PNSLETIGIRSFEKA
+228 IGSCAFDRT
-243 GLTKITCPENLITIK
+243 GLTKIEIPDNVITIK
-258 RGAFVSCASL
+258 YQAFNSCDNLA
-268 QEVLLN
+268 EVKLPS
-274 ENLQTIE
+274 NLQTIE
-281 SNAFQNSGIVEIT
+281 MNTFSSCPQLQELELPESLTEISPYAFQYSSTTLKAPNLTVYALASGL
-294 VPASIPNVAA
+294 SN
-304 SAFRECT
+304 FR
-311 GTIKVYTP
+311 G
-319 QLYADLVNYKITSP
+319 S
-333 ESTYTVELIG
+333 VELTG
-343 SLQNIEFDDGDYHF
+343 SPGANYEFDDGDYHY
-357 IIIDAD
+357 IITDD
-363 KNEVQLTGMSE
+363 ENNLVQLSGFST
-374 SYKQANGD
+374 SYGEN
-382 VKPSGSLTIPSQANG
+382 KPSGNLAVPGQATAFNKKYTVTAIGKNVFKDCVDVTSFELPESLTAIGDSAF
-397 YGKTY
+397 YGCTGL
-402 TVTSIGVSAFN
+402 TEIDLPDNVTSIGNSSFNSCKNLTTIKWPAELRSIGTYAFN
-413 DCVDLTDINL
+413 QTPLTSAI
-423 PETLNNIGQDAFRNC
+423 
-438 NSLNKIELPDNIK
+438 LPDKLESIGDFAFFYGSIEGSKLQELSLPDSLKSIGKQAFYQCGSLESVKLPASLTSLGDAVFFECVNLQTVEIAENSTLTEIPFGTFAGCVKLDNITFANSIK
-451 TIGSFAFV
+451 TIGHDAF
-459 SCDNLSEIKWPA
+459 S
-471 NLESI
+471 
-476 GYGTFQTCPIT
+476 TCT
-487 TLQLP
+487 
-492 NKLQQI
+492 
-498 GETAFLNCQ
+498 
-507 ELQNA
+507 
-512 VLPESLQSIGQEAF
+512 SLQSV
-526 KGCAKLETI
+526 K
-535 NLPENLNT
+535 LPENLEVLEQGAFFN
-543 MGNSVFQFCSHL
+543 C
-555 KTVTF
+555 
-560 SQNFKLTELPS
+560 
-571 YTFASCTS
+571 
-579 LDNVELPASISK
+579 PALSGK
-591 ISVQAFTNC
+591 
-600 TSLKNIN
+600 
-607 LPENLTT
+607 
-614 LDLGV
+614 
-619 FWGCTNFAGQNGFLQ
+619 LQ
-634 LPESVTTLDRQV
+634 LPESLTTIGQSA
-646 FYDCPNIERIYIPG
+646 FKNCTKIERIYITAN
-660 SNLQNLSP
+660 SSLQNVAA

-679 DTKEMLVWLTDRA
+679 ETESMLAWLTDRA

-785 EEPTPPGPPQP
+785 EEPTQP

-875 NQPSGGGDGRRP
+875 NQPSGGGGGRRP

-904 DKPNTGN
+904 GKPNIGN
-911 ADNIS
+911 ANNIS

>member
-73 VTAIGREAFSGTNAN
+73 VTAIGENAFYAAN
-88 YTKAKSIKTIQFPDT
+88 FGQYDNTAQGKSIKSVELPNTITQIGQSAFNNCSN
-103 LIRIEKNAF
+103 IE
-112 WRCENLTGELIIP
+112 GE
-125 DSVKYIGDNA
+125 
-135 FQSFIQKDW
+135 F
-144 EPFDIQSNHITSVKL
+144 KL
-159 PANLQYL
+159 PPNLATL
-166 GSYAFAACTELKS
+166 GSYAFYGCEKMES
-179 VEIPAGIE
+179 IEIPASMQTIYQSTFE
-187 TLNSGIFRYCFSLE
+187 KCTNLKT
-201 EVTLNEGLKET
+201 VTLHEGLINIGNPTSGYGDVFAKCSSLT
-212 GQETFSYCYAL
+212 
-223 KEINF
+223 EIDLPSTLQF
-228 PNSLETIGIRSFEKA
+228 IGSCAFDRT
-243 GLTKITCPENLITIK
+243 GLTKIEIPDNVITIK
-258 RGAFVSCASL
+258 YQAFNSCDNLADVKLPS
-268 QEVLLN
+268 
-274 ENLQTIE
+274 NLQTIE
-281 SNAFQNSGIVEIT
+281 MNTFSSCPQLQELELPESLTEISPYAFQYSSTTLKAPNLTVYALASGL
-294 VPASIPNVAA
+294 SN
-304 SAFRECT
+304 FR
-311 GTIKVYTP
+311 G
-319 QLYADLVNYKITSP
+319 S
-333 ESTYTVELIG
+333 VELTG
-343 SLQNIEFDDGDYHF
+343 SPGANYEFDDGDYHY
-357 IIIDAD
+357 IITDD
-363 KNEVQLTGMSE
+363 ENNLVQLSGFST
-374 SYKQANGD
+374 SYGEN
-382 VKPSGSLTIPSQANG
+382 KPSGNLAVPGQATAFNKKYTVTAIGKNVFKDCVDVTSFELPESLTAIGDSAF
-397 YGKTY
+397 YGCTGL
-402 TVTSIGVSAFN
+402 TEIDLPDNVTSIGNSSFNSCKNLTTIKWPAELRSIGTYAFN
-413 DCVDLTDINL
+413 QTPLTSAI
-423 PETLNNIGQDAFRNC
+423 
-438 NSLNKIELPDNIK
+438 LPDKLESIGDFAFFYGSIEGSKLQELSLPDSLKSIGKQAFYQCGSLESVKLPASLTSLGDAVFFECVNLQTVEIAENSTLTEIPFGTFAGCVKLDNITFANSIK
-451 TIGSFAFV
+451 TIGHDAF
-459 SCDNLSEIKWPA
+459 S
-471 NLESI
+471 
-476 GYGTFQTCPIT
+476 TCT
-487 TLQLP
+487 
-492 NKLQQI
+492 
-498 GETAFLNCQ
+498 
-507 ELQNA
+507 
-512 VLPESLQSIGQEAF
+512 SLQSV
-526 KGCAKLETI
+526 K
-535 NLPENLNT
+535 LPENLEVLEQGAFFN
-543 MGNSVFQFCSHL
+543 C
-555 KTVTF
+555 
-560 SQNFKLTELPS
+560 
-571 YTFASCTS
+571 
-579 LDNVELPASISK
+579 PALSGK
-591 ISVQAFTNC
+591 
-600 TSLKNIN
+600 
-607 LPENLTT
+607 
-614 LDLGV
+614 
-619 FWGCTNFAGQNGFLQ
+619 LQ
-634 LPESVTTLDRQV
+634 LPESLTTIGQSA
-646 FYDCPNIERIYIPG
+646 FKNCTKIERIYIPG

-679 DTKEMLVWLTDRA
+679 DNEEMLAWLTDRA
-692 GANTKVRLQNY
+692 GDDTKIRLQNY
-703 PINVASQ
+703 PISVSSE

-715 AAAASAAKAAIGD
+715 SATASASIAAIGQQI
-728 AVTLTA
+728 TLTA
-734 TANAEWQFEKWQPEN
+734 TPNEGWLFEKWQPE
-749 PELVITD
+749 ELEIT
-756 NSFTMPD
+756 NNGFTMPD
-763 YAVNILAIFKKI
+763 YAVNIQAIFKEEE
-775 VKPKPEEPTP
+775 KPTPPYP
-785 EEPTPPGPPQP
+785 EEPTPPGPEEPVDPQP
-796 SVYTITFDTDGGV
+796 SVYIINYDTDGGV
-809 LAQGTPNPDSA
+809 LVGAPNPDSA

-854 GDVYTFT
+854 GEVYTFT

-875 NQPSGGGDGRRP
+875 NQPSGGGGGRRP

-928 TEAIAYVY
+928 SEAIAYVY